1 MSRLSAFVL
10 AALLCTPLTAF
21 ASPPGTMNYQ
31 GVLRDSAGA
40 PITVATPVV
49 FSIWDADTG
58 GAMLWSE
65 STTVTPTAG
74 VFEVVLGATTALD
87 PADFATGPLWLEV
100 EVNGTALTPRQ
111 ELTSVP
117 WALNAAT
124 ADALADDP
132 APASYQV
139 PLGGIIDWYAFSA
152 SDPVPDGYAICDGS
166 AISDPLSPF
175 LGETLPNLVDAF
187 AMGVATAGA
196 TGTTGGANSVNL
208 VHQHQAPTHSH
219 SVPSHTHT
227 APSHTHTIAGHSHT
241 VNSHSHSMSHTH
253 TVGSHT
259 HSIGSHSHGGLHH
272 RHRWSRWVQGN
283 SRFDTFSGGASDT
296 ATSADE
302 TMNANDIG
310 EEGTGT
316 SALAKGISTASE
328 YFYTSGR
335 MNGSS
340 GGSDTTDGTSL
351 TTAGSGTLT
360 SNGSSA
366 GSTGNSSPGTSS
378 TSLTT
383 ASGGGSQTGAHSD
396 TTGTNA
402 AATTGDGGNP
412 AHDNRP
418 AWVGLLKIM
427 RIR

>member
-87 PADFATGPLWLEV
+87 PADFATGPLWLEI

-208 VHQHQAPTHSH
+208 QHQHASPTHSH

-227 APSHTHTIAGHSHT
+227 GAAHTHTISDHQHTMTHLHEHNHSHT
-241 VNSHSHSMSHTH
+241 
-253 TVGSHT
+253 GAP
-259 HSIGSHSHGGLHH
+259 H
-272 RHRWSRWVQGN
+272 RHRWSRFVG
-283 SRFDTFSGGASDT
+283 SGADRFDTYNSSASDT
-296 ATSADE
+296 ELSANETLNGNEMDE
-302 TMNANDIG
+302 TG
-310 EEGTGT
+310 GGTT
-316 SALAKGISTASE
+316 TLAKASAQSSE
-328 YFYTSGR
+328 YFYTSGA
-335 MNGSS
+335 MNGTGAASSSTGSLSTTARRTGGIGFINSQGNFQSFTVTGTS
-340 GGSDTTDGTSL
+340 GGSL
-351 TTAGSGTLT
+351 TTSGAT
-360 SNGSSA
+360 S
-366 GSTGNSSPGTSS
+366 
-378 TSLTT
+378 
-383 ASGGGSQTGAHSD
+383 SQTGAHSD